1 MTTKLSIA
9 AVALLLAAPALA
21 QHAGHGSAS
30 TPAVDHSKMD
40 HSKMDHSK
48 MNHGQM
54 NHGAAAQNSMLK
66 SSVPADGAVVQG
78 SPAMLALG
86 FAHPVLLQNV
96 TLVNAAGKTTK
107 LTVPATKTATDS
119 YQLKLPKLAKGAY
132 SVNWNAGGQHAMS
145 GRLGFQ
151 VR

>member
-1 MTTKLSIA
+1 MIRTLSIA
-9 AVALLLAAPALA
+9 AVALTLGAPALA
-21 QHAGHGSAS
+21 QHAGHGAA
-30 TPAVDHSKMD
+30 PAVD

-54 NHGAAAQNSMLK
+54 NHGDAQSSMLK
-66 SSVPADGAVVQG
+66 SSTPANGAVVQG
-78 SPAMLALG
+78 SPATLALT
-86 FAHPVLLQNV
+86 FAHRVLLQNV

-107 LTVPATKTATDS
+107 VAVPATKTATDS
-119 YQLKLPKLAKGAY
+119 FQLKLPKLGKGAY
-132 SVNWNAGGQHAMS
+132 TVNWNAGGQHAMS